1 MGDGDFWANE
11 RHDPRFGRCQ
21 IAVEIHFQHSLHI
34 RRLRDSISRQLW
46 QVRFWEPAQGDQDL
60 RIGLAQDCG
69 NLVWFQQRV
78 DGIGDARNAAPH
90 KGQGRLATDR
100 QKIGHDIIFPNT
112 QAAE

>member
-1 MGDGDFWANE
+1 MLRNLRHAGCAARMKIGGDTIFS
-11 RHDPRFGRCQ
+11 C
-21 IAVEIHFQHSLHI
+21 ILKIKYAVL
-34 RRLRDSISRQLW
+34 LC
-46 QVRFWEPAQGDQDL
+46 RFWEPAQGDQDL

-69 NLVWFQQRV
+69 NLVRFQQRV
-78 DGIGDARNAAPH
+78 DGIGNARNAAPH